1 MKNILTNIDFK
12 RFVEGDE
19 LVFRKIFDGYHQ
31 ILYRYAY
38 SVTKCKFDSEDAVQE
53 AFVQL
58 FKANQQIKDISHIY
72 PYLFV
77 VVKRVL
83 IQSFRK
89 KVLNTEFLNSSK
101 LTWSENSHCT
111 EQQIEFN
118 DLTSFLT
125 SIMNDLSEKEKE
137 AYALNKLKGLNY
149 DEISEYTGT
158 SRNTIKNQIISAS
171 KKIRLRLAKYY
182 FLLLTLEPLYISIFY
197 LWGYSMDVK
206 S

>member
-1 MKNILTNIDFK
+1 LKNILTNIDFK
-12 RFVEGDE
+12 HFIEGDE
-19 LVFRKIFDGYHQ
+19 LVFRKVFDCYHQ
-31 ILYRYAY
+31 LLYRYAY

-72 PYLFV
+72 PYLLV
-77 VVKRVL
+77 VVKRVV

-89 KVLNTEFLNSSK
+89 KVLNTKFLNSSK

-111 EQQIEFN
+111 EQEIEFS
-118 DLTSFLT
+118 DLTRFLS

-137 AYALNKLKGLNY
+137 AYALNKFKGLNY

-171 KKIRLRLAKYY
+171 KKIRLRIEKYY
-182 FLLLTLEPLYISIFY
+182 FFLLAFDSLFISIIF
-197 LWGYSMDVK
+197 L
-206 S
+206 